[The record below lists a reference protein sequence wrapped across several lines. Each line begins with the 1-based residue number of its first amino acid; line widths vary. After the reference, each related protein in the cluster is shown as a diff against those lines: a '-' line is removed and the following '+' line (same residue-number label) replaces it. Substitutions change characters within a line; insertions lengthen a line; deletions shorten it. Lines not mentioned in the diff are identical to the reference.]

1 MGKLT
6 VITAPTVRRLIE
18 VANQANITKEQIVSV
33 FNANGEFIL
42 LYESRDN

>member
-6 VITAPTVRRLIE
+6 VITAPTLRRLLE
-18 VANQANITKEQIVSV
+18 ASNQANITKEQIVSV

-42 LYESRDN
+42 LYESRGN